1 MNIELTKI
9 RTDGDTQSRVQLN
22 QDVVSEYAE
31 RINEGDEFPPITVFH
46 DGADYWLA
54 DGFHRYFA
62 HKRAD
67 KQTIEATVE
76 TGTIRDALLYS
87 AGANAKHGL
96 RRTNDDK
103 RRAVLRLLNDVEWS
117 ELSDREIARKC
128 EVSHP
133 TVARIKN
140 SLQIEEKPQ
149 GKSQGKPQEKPHT
162 EPAREEYEAEDPV
175 TEMSAELDALSQE
188 NTALKEQIAIG
199 SLDVS
204 EEEKLNI
211 EEQLEEYKQKIR
223 VLETENDAIRRSR
236 DSMQNEKADLV
247 RQVMY
252 WKKRAEKAEKQAA

>member
-1 MNIELTKI
+1 MNIELKKI

-140 SLQIEEKPQ
+140 SLQIEEKSPEATPKPRKEVPQ
-149 GKSQGKPQEKPHT
+149 
-162 EPAREEYEAEDPV
+162 EPAREEYEEEDPV
-175 TEMSAELDALSQE
+175 KEMSAEIEALAQE
-188 NTALKEQIAIG
+188 NTALKEKMAVG
-199 SLDVS
+199 FLEVS

-211 EEQLEEYKQKIR
+211 EEQLEAYKQKIS
-223 VLETENDAIRRSR
+223 VLETENEAIRRSR
-236 DSMQNEKADLV
+236 DSMQNEKAELV

-252 WKKRAEKAEKQAA
+252 WKKRAEKAEKQTA